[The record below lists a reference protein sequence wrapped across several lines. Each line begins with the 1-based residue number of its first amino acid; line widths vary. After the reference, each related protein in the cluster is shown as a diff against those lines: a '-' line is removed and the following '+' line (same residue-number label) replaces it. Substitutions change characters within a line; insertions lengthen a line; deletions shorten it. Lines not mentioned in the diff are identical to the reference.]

1 MTIEPHGQDCDEDSA
16 DERIEHL
23 FTGIELQMLL
33 IPGTNAGDT
42 NDKNRGYFTPYQIT
56 VIIDKPPLDTVVDV
70 TENTSPIVKKF
81 RVDGILKELYD
92 KG

>member
-1 MTIEPHGQDCDEDSA
+1 MAEEPHGHDSDENTA
-16 DERIEHL
+16 DKRIVHL
-23 FTGIELQMLL
+23 FTGIELQMLF
-33 IPGTNAGDT
+33 IPGTNTCDT

-56 VIIDKPPLDTVVDV
+56 VIIDEPPLDTVVDV